1 MSGARLA
8 PEQQQAALAMRAA
21 GYSIAVIAERTD
33 ASVSTLKRLFKRCG
47 VKKGSV
53 SEELVVKA
61 TEELLQDAEALET
74 VKREAASLVMDDLAL
89 TKRLRHAMAEAAD
102 KLVATDTAEALQV
115 MRAVSSAAVAL
126 KSTSETVRKSLGL
139 DKEDRVVDEL
149 PELTIRVMTND
160 EIEAVK
166 DKARQRLVG
175 DDNEL
180 Y

>member
-21 GYSIAVIAERTD
+21 GYSITVIAERTD
-33 ASVSTLKRLFKRCG
+33 ASISTLKRLFKRYG
-47 VKKGSV
+47 VKKGCV
-53 SEELVVKA
+53 SEELVEKA
-61 TEELLQDAEALET
+61 TQELLKNAEAIET
-74 VKREAASLVMDDLAL
+74 VKREAAALLMDDLAL
-89 TKRLRHAMAEAAD
+89 TKRLRHAMTEAAD
-102 KLVATDTAEALQV
+102 KLVATDTTKALQV

-139 DKEDRVVDEL
+139 DKDDRMVDEL

-160 EIEAVK
+160 EMETVK
-166 DKARQRLVG
+166 DKARRRLLG

>member
-21 GYSIAVIAERTD
+21 GYSVAVIAERINV
-33 ASVSTLKRLFKRCG
+33 SVSTLKRLFKRCG

-53 SEELVVKA
+53 SEELIEKA
-61 TEELLQDAEALET
+61 TKELLEDAETVET
-74 VKREAASLVMDDLAL
+74 VKREAATLLLDDLAL
-89 TKRLRHAMAEAAD
+89 SKQLRHAMAEATE
-102 KLVATDTAEALQV
+102 KLIATDTAEALQV

-139 DKEDRVVDEL
+139 DKDDNAVDEL
-149 PELTIRVMTND
+149 PELTIRMMNND

-166 DKARQRLVG
+166 EKARRRLEG
-175 DDNEL
+175 DDNEF

>member
-1 MSGARLA
+1 MSGARLT

-21 GYSIAVIAERTD
+21 GYSITVIADHTG

-53 SEELVVKA
+53 SEELIEKA
-61 TEELLQDAEALET
+61 TVELLQDVEAVET
-74 VKREAASLVMDDLAL
+74 VKREAAALLMDDLAL
-89 TKRLRHAMAEAAD
+89 SKRLRQAMAEAAD
-102 KLVATDTAEALQV
+102 KLVATDTTQALQV

-126 KSTSETVRKSLGL
+126 KSTSETLRKSLGL
-139 DKEDRVVDEL
+139 DKDDSAIDEL

-166 DKARQRLVG
+166 DEARQQLWG
-175 DDNEL
+175 ADNEL

>member
-21 GYSIAVIAERTD
+21 GYSVAVIAERINV
-33 ASVSTLKRLFKRCG
+33 SVSTLKRLFKRCG

-53 SEELVVKA
+53 SEELIEKA
-61 TEELLQDAEALET
+61 TEELLQDAEAVQT
-74 VKREAASLVMDDLAL
+74 VKREAAALMMDDLAL
-89 TKRLRHAMAEAAD
+89 SKRLRQAMAEAAD
-102 KLVATDTAEALQV
+102 KLVATDTTQALQV

-126 KSTSETVRKSLGL
+126 KSTSETLRKSLGL
-139 DKEDRVVDEL
+139 DKEDSAVDEL

-166 DKARQRLVG
+166 EKARQRLVG